1 MEDLLDSILNSMSS
15 VKKPQK
21 KAMVIILTPLAY
33 FQGRANFRNLSRFC
47 SLCEETLGRW
57 SLRSFSYQEFNRI
70 LLQRTQNLDSDWIA
84 SIDASFLPKSG
95 KATEGLGY
103 FYSGSQSKVQK
114 GLEMSLLSVTDMKAN
129 TGFGLL
135 AKQTLDQEFSDA
147 MAGNRID
154 QAVDQ
159 IQDCKTELDMLGIQ
173 DLFYKASLQQTP
185 GTARNVL
192 LKEWS
197 SLASTL

>member
-1 MEDLLDSILNSMSS
+1 MPRAEFVIIGLQKTKSHTRKDATLPMEDLLDSILDSLSS

-21 KAMVIILTPLAY
+21 KTMIIIVTTLAYFQGRAKLAY

-95 KATEGLGY
+95 KATEGLSY

-114 GLEMSLLSVTDMKAN
+114 RKNVTFK
-129 TGFGLL
+129 
-135 AKQTLDQEFSDA
+135 
-147 MAGNRID
+147 RH
-154 QAVDQ
+154 
-159 IQDCKTELDMLGIQ
+159 
-173 DLFYKASLQQTP
+173 
-185 GTARNVL
+185 
-192 LKEWS
+192 
-197 SLASTL
+197 